1 MPLLY
6 NVRVKNITTII
17 FLVLLLILLGVYYFS
32 RVKTVTNY
40 PSKGTDIIALG
51 DSLVAGVGSKKGND
65 FVSLLSKKINQP
77 IVNLGRSGDTTA
89 DGVSRLK
96 ELDAYK
102 PKVVIVL
109 LGGNDYLKKVPIT
122 ETRKNL
128 SAIIENVHA
137 RGGVVLLLGVR
148 GGILRDSF
156 EEEFEDLSKK
166 YNTAYV
172 PNVLDGLLGN
182 TKFMSDSIH
191 PNDIGYKMIS
201 EKVFPVLA
209 PLVK

>member
-1 MPLLY
+1 
-6 NVRVKNITTII
+6 VKNSVTII
-17 FLVLLLILLGVYYFS
+17 LLALVVILLGIFYFS
-32 RVKTVTNY
+32 RSKTVTNY
-40 PSKGTDIIALG
+40 PSRGANIVALG
-51 DSLVAGVGSKKGND
+51 DSLVAGAGSTKGND
-65 FVSLLSKKINQP
+65 FVSLLSKKMNQP

-96 ELDAYK
+96 ELDDYK

-128 SAIIENVHA
+128 STIIENIHA
-137 RGGVVLLLGVR
+137 RGAVVLLLGVR

-156 EEEFEDLSKK
+156 EEEFEDISKK

-182 TKFMSDSIH
+182 TKYMSDSIH
-191 PNDIGYKMIS
+191 PNDIGYAMIS
-201 EKVFPVLA
+201 EKVYPVLS
-209 PLVK
+209 PLTK

>member
-1 MPLLY
+1 M
-6 NVRVKNITTII
+6 KNSVTII
-17 FLVLLLILLGVYYFS
+17 LLALVVILLGIFYFS
-32 RVKTVTNY
+32 RSKTVTNY
-40 PSKGTDIIALG
+40 PSRGANIVALG
-51 DSLVAGVGSKKGND
+51 DSLVAGAGSTKGND
-65 FVSLLSKKINQP
+65 FVSLLSKKMNQP

-96 ELDAYK
+96 ELDDYK

-128 SAIIENVHA
+128 STIIENIHA
-137 RGGVVLLLGVR
+137 RGAVVLLLGVR

-156 EEEFEDLSKK
+156 EEEFEDISKK

-182 TKFMSDSIH
+182 TKYMSDSIH
-191 PNDIGYKMIS
+191 PNDIGYAMIS
-201 EKVFPVLA
+201 EKVYPVLS
-209 PLVK
+209 PLTK